1 MGSTHPHAPRG
12 EALRSQDCRDRRAP
26 PSGLPAD
33 VSLGL
38 AIAMAD
44 TMTYLCGGDI
54 DACNCERRHGWIS
67 PLRLLAADVCSPDL
81 SPSSPPP
88 PPGVVPFWVTGRCR
102 RRFRQPKGLRIPSQL
117 LPSSN
122 ASHRATV
129 CRPVV
134 GARRAR
140 EQGGGA
146 QGCRRARGSA
156 QAAARRRYR
165 AGGLPGTGELGL
177 EGALV
182 GQVPWLARPQE
193 LG

>member
-1 MGSTHPHAPRG
+1 MYVTPHGG
-12 EALRSQDCRDRRAP
+12 EFP
-26 PSGLPAD
+26 PS
-33 VSLGL
+33 
-38 AIAMAD
+38 
-44 TMTYLCGGDI
+44 CGG
-54 DACNCERRHGWIS
+54 CMLTGFES
-67 PLRLLAADVCSPDL
+67 VL
-81 SPSSPPP
+81 PPP

-122 ASHRATV
+122 ASHRSTD

-146 QGCRRARGSA
+146 QGRRRARGSA

-165 AGGLPGTGELGL
+165 AGVPCTLELQIGL

-182 GQVPWLARPQE
+182 GQVPWPARVRARVGAAPSAGPAYVPGSGRCPG
-193 LG
+193 LVRIRAAASACARST